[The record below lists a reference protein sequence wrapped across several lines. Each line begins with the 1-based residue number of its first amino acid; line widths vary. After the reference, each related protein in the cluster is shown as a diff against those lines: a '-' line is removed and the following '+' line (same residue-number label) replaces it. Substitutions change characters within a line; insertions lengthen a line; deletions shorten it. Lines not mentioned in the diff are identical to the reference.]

1 MSVDNFIATLTSDEL
16 QVAYS
21 AAQVV
26 IPTLNSSF
34 SGTAA
39 RGNAVKIV
47 GAVTPTV
54 SDYKAAGRTIKAED
68 LSDTAV
74 DLLIDQE
81 RSFAFKVDD
90 VDAEQA
96 AGSLEPYTTAA
107 GQKLAE
113 DAETYAI
120 SQLIGG
126 GTSANVK
133 GSSPVKIDTA
143 AKAMKVLGTIRTA
156 FTKAKVPTADRW
168 VVVNPELADLI
179 LEGLSDASK
188 AGSDGE
194 LRNGQIG
201 RVLGMTILESPCFPD
216 TITVPAAVGYHG
228 KAASFISQIDKTEA
242 IRDQDSFADVVRG
255 LNVYGSKVTRPA
267 GVVVFVSEGTDAA
280 AA

>member
-16 QVAYS
+16 QVAYA

-39 RGNAVKIV
+39 NGSSVKIV
-47 GAVTPTV
+47 GAVTPTI

-81 RSFAFKVDD
+81 RSFAFKVGD

-107 GQKLAE
+107 AQELAAE
-113 DAETYAI
+113 AETYAI

-126 GTSANVK
+126 GVSANVK
-133 GSSPVKIDTA
+133 GSAPVKIDTA

-168 VVVNPELADLI
+168 VVVNPEFADLV
-179 LEGLSDASK
+179 LDGLSDASK

-201 RVLGMTILESPCFPD
+201 RLLGMNILESPCFPE
-216 TITVPAAVGYHG
+216 TVTVPAAVGYHG

-242 IRDQDSFADVVRG
+242 LRDPNSFSDIVRG

-267 GVVVFVSEGTDAA
+267 GVVVFISEGTDAA